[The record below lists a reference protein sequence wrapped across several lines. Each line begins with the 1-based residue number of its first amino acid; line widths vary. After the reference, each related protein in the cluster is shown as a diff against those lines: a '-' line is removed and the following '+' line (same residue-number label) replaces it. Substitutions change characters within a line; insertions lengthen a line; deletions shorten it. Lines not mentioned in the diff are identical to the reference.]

1 MVKNILVA
9 FDGSEQ
15 AKRALDLAL
24 EIADKFLANV
34 VSLGVIDYMPII
46 DKEYVN
52 RLKRRY
58 ENILSE
64 ALNIAQSAKPNIQI
78 TEMLT
83 EGRPADKII
92 EKAQDGK
99 FDLIVMGSRGH
110 GGISEFIRGSVSD
123 KVVDEAPC
131 PVVIVK

>member
-1 MVKNILVA
+1 MVKNILVGL
-9 FDGSEQ
+9 DGSEQ

-24 EIADKFLANV
+24 EIANKFSANV
-34 VSLGVIDYMPII
+34 VLLGVIDYMPII

-52 RLKRRY
+52 NLKRRH

-64 ALNIAQSAKPNIQI
+64 ALNKAQRAKPNLQI
-78 TEMLT
+78 TKMLT

-99 FDLIVMGSRGH
+99 FDLIVMGSRGR
-110 GGISEFIRGSVSD
+110 GGISEFIGGSVSD
-123 KVVDEAPC
+123 KVADEASC